1 MRWKKMSEWKT
12 VSLRQELIEEIEKAI
27 KTGRYRSISE
37 FVSES
42 IRLRLEDLMRAEG
55 IPQEKRK
62 ELLLTPE
69 LLLYTPK
76 HTWAQI
82 TPEGNIRVGVSDY
95 AQRHLRGIAHVM
107 TEPEGKEIN
116 KMEPFGVAETWM
128 FLFDLYAPVSGKII
142 KVNNDLKNELHLI
155 NEDPYGE
162 GWIAEIKPNNSI
174 VLEEELKTLLGA
186 REYNKWVTKLEGR
199 LRE

>member
-1 MRWKKMSEWKT
+1 MSEWKT
-12 VSLRQELIEEIEKAI
+12 VSIRQELIKEIEEAI

-37 FVSES
+37 FVSEA

-55 IPQEKRK
+55 IPAEKRK

-69 LLLYTPK
+69 LLLYTSK

-95 AQRHLRGIAHVM
+95 AQKHLKGIARIL
-107 TEPEGKEIN
+107 TEPVGKEI
-116 KMEPFGVAETWM
+116 KQMEPFGVAETWM
-128 FLFDLYAPVSGKII
+128 FMFDLYAPVSGKIV
-142 KVNNDLKNELHLI
+142 KVNEKLKNEPNLV
-155 NEDPYGE
+155 NDDPYNE
-162 GWIAEIKPNNSI
+162 GWIVEIKPNNSL
-174 VLEEELKTLLGA
+174 VLEQELKKLLSS
-186 REYNKWVTKLEGR
+186 REYNKWVSKLEGR

>member
-1 MRWKKMSEWKT
+1 MSEWKT
-12 VSLRQELIEEIEKAI
+12 VSIRQELIKQIEEAI

-37 FVSES
+37 FVSEA

-55 IPQEKRK
+55 IPAEKRK

-76 HTWAQI
+76 HTWAQV

-95 AQRHLRGIAHVM
+95 AQRHLKGIAHII
-107 TEPEGKEIN
+107 TEPVGKEIK
-116 KMEPFGVAETWM
+116 KMEPFGIAETWM
-128 FLFDLYAPVSGKII
+128 FMFDLYAPVSGKIV
-142 KVNNDLKNELHLI
+142 KVNEKLKNEPNLV
-155 NEDPYGE
+155 NEDPYNE
-162 GWIAEIKPNNSI
+162 GWLVEIKPNNSI
-174 VLEEELKTLLGA
+174 TLEQELKNLLSA
-186 REYNKWVTKLEGR
+186 REYNKLVSKLEGR

>member
-1 MRWKKMSEWKT
+1 MTEKTSEWKT
-12 VSLRQELIEEIEKAI
+12 VSIRQELIKEIEEAI

-37 FVSES
+37 FVSEA

-55 IPQEKRK
+55 IPVERRK
-62 ELLLTPE
+62 ELLAKPE

-82 TPEGNIRVGVSDY
+82 TPEGNIRVGVSEY
-95 AQRHLRGIAHVM
+95 AQKHLKSIVHVL
-107 TEPEGKEIN
+107 TEPVGKEIN

-128 FLFDLYAPVSGKII
+128 FMFDLYAPVSGKIV
-142 KVNNDLKNELHLI
+142 KVNEKLKNEPNII
-155 NEDPYGE
+155 NEDPYNE
-162 GWIAEIKPNNSI
+162 GWIVEIKPKNSL
-174 VLEEELKTLLGA
+174 VLEEELKKLLSA
-186 REYNKWVTKLEGR
+186 REYNKWVSKLEGK

>member
-1 MRWKKMSEWKT
+1 MSEWKT
-12 VSLRQELIEEIEKAI
+12 VSIRQELIKEIEEAI

-37 FVSES
+37 FVSEA

-55 IPQEKRK
+55 IPAEKRR

-69 LLLYTPK
+69 LLLYTSK

-95 AQRHLRGIAHVM
+95 AQKHLKGIARIL
-107 TEPEGKEIN
+107 TEPVGKEI
-116 KMEPFGVAETWM
+116 KQMEPFGVAETWM
-128 FLFDLYAPVSGKII
+128 FIFDLYAPVSGKIV
-142 KVNNDLKNELHLI
+142 KVNDKIRNEPNLV
-155 NEDPYGE
+155 NEDPYDE
-162 GWIAEIKPNNSI
+162 GWIVEIKPHNSL
-174 VLEEELKTLLGA
+174 VLEQELKKLLSS
-186 REYNKWVTKLEGR
+186 REYNKWVSKLEGR

>member
-1 MRWKKMSEWKT
+1 MSEWKT
-12 VSLRQELIEEIEKAI
+12 VSIRQELIKEIERVL

-37 FVSES
+37 FVSEA
-42 IRLRLEDLMRAEG
+42 IRLRLEELMRAEG
-55 IPQEKRK
+55 IPAAKRE
-62 ELLLTPE
+62 ELLAIPE
-69 LLLYTPK
+69 QLLYTPK

-95 AQRHLRGIAHVM
+95 AQRHLKGIANIM
-107 TEPEGKEIN
+107 TEPVGKEIS

-128 FLFDLYAPVSGKII
+128 FMFDLYSPVSGKIV
-142 KVNNDLKNELHLI
+142 KVNEQLKDKPYLV

-162 GWIAEIKPNNSI
+162 GWIIEIKPKNSLT
-174 VLEEELKTLLGA
+174 LEEELKSLLSS
-186 REYNKWVTKLEGR
+186 REYNKWVSKLEGR